1 MEYKNNDIKE
11 LVNNL
16 PNKPGVYQYF
26 DDKGVIIYVG
36 KAKDLKKRVS
46 SYFVPNNQTS
56 AKLRVLVRKIC
67 NIQHVVVD
75 TEQDALLL
83 ENNLIKQYLPKYNVL
98 LKDDKTYPWICIK
111 KEHFPRVFKTRNV
124 VRDGSLYFGPY
135 TSGFMIKTVLDF
147 IRQIFKLR
155 TCSLSL
161 TNENIQSNK
170 FKVCLEFHIGNCLAP
185 CVGKQNAQ
193 DYEKSIEQIQDILKG
208 NVTGVKRHLSNLM
221 HAYAQNL
228 EFEKAEEVR
237 QRLDVIKTYQSKSTV
252 VSASITNV
260 DVFSYAD
267 TDKLALV
274 HFLKVVDGAIIQSH
288 HIEIKKNL
296 DEQKEEIL
304 GIAITEIRNRVQTNS
319 KELIVPF
326 VPDFGAEQ
334 LKYVVPERGEKKK
347 LLELSERNVKYLL
360 IDKLKQNTKLNQS
373 QSKVRILQTLKEDL
387 RLSHLPVHIECFDN
401 SNIQGSYPV
410 AACVVFKEAKPS
422 KKDYRHFNIK
432 TVEGPNDFASMEEV
446 VFRRYRRML
455 DEGTPLPQLIVIDGG
470 KGQLGSAVAALTK
483 LNVKELPA
491 IIGIAKRLEELFFPG
506 DPIPLYL
513 DKTSESLKLIQQ
525 LRDEAHRFGIT
536 FHRQKR
542 SKDFIHS
549 ELDSLSGIGPK
560 SVEALYKKFG
570 SISGIKSASETDIS
584 DLIGMSKATTLRNHF
599 KKQGK

>member
-11 LVNNL
+11 LVSNL

-111 KEHFPRVFKTRNV
+111 KEQFPRVFKTRNV

-185 CVGKQNAQ
+185 CVGKQDER
-193 DYEKSIEQIQDILKG
+193 DYEKAIEQIQDILKG
-208 NVTGVKRHLSNLM
+208 NVSGVKRHLNNLM
-221 HAYAQNL
+221 QSYAQNL

-267 TDKLALV
+267 TDKFALV

-326 VPDFGAEQ
+326 VPDFGAEH

-387 RLSHLPVHIECFDN
+387 RLAHLPVHIECFDN

-446 VFRRYRRML
+446 VFRRYSRML
-455 DEGTPLPQLIVIDGG
+455 NEGTPLPQLIVIDGG
-470 KGQLGSAVAALTK
+470 KGQLGSAVAALAR
-483 LNVKELPA
+483 LNAKELPA

-506 DPIPLYL
+506 DPVPLYL

-525 LRDEAHRFGIT
+525 LRDEAHRFGIS

-549 ELDSLSGIGPK
+549 ELDSISGIGPK

-570 SISGIKSASETDIS
+570 SISEIKSASEADIS
-584 DLIGMSKATTLRNHF
+584 DLIGVSKATALRNHF
-599 KKQGK
+599 KK